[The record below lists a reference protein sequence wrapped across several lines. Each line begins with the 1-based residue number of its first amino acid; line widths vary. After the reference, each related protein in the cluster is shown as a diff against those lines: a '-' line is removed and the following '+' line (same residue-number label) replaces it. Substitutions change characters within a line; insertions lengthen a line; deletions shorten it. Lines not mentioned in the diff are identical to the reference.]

1 MTELKQ
7 TLFIALNE
15 IMEKS
20 ESTNLFL
27 GSICDSLERIEKTL
41 KGGNTLEAIADGNT
55 LEAIAGGTIEIDVEE
70 FTRLKDIETRFE
82 IIKKEMLTLEYCPL
96 HTQIILGIE
105 SEYAQM
111 HEIKTDLFPG
121 ALKE

>member
-1 MTELKQ
+1 MTELKE

-41 KGGNTLEAIADGNT
+41 KGGNTLEGGNI
-55 LEAIAGGTIEIDVEE
+55 LESIAGGTIEIDVEE

-121 ALKE
+121 ALQEDKR